1 MRNSQAASKVLY
13 YILPACMLTCFLS
26 CRGDR
31 AQNYKESTNIPEVK
45 EIKESKAGIFLTYLD
60 ALVKLPDATF
70 NKAGIKSVNQKYVSE
85 LPLVMHDSIKEE
97 NKQDISMQYYKN
109 NQTSPEVESAMVILI
124 PKNITD
130 SLAVLDFTY
139 HFGPITDEKPLIGIT
154 EQPRPVHIKV
164 ASDREI
170 KLTFRNKI
178 NRDQAGV
185 TMVEILNYR

>member
-31 AQNYKESTNIPEVK
+31 AQNYKESTNTPEAK

-60 ALVKLPDATF
+60 ALVKLPDPIF

-97 NKQDISMQYYKN
+97 NKQGIIMQYYKN
-109 NQTSPEVESAMVILI
+109 NQTSPEVESGTVILI
-124 PKNITD
+124 PKTLTD
-130 SLAVLDFTY
+130 SLAVLDFTH
-139 HFGPITDEKPLIGIT
+139 HFGPITDEKPLIRIT

-164 ASDREI
+164 SSDREI
-170 KLTFRNKI
+170 KLTFTNDI